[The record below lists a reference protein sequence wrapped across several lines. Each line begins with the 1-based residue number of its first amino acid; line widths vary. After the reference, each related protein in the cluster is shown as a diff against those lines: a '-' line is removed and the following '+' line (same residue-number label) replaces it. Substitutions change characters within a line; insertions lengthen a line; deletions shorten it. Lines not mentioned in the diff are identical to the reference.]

1 MVDPIDP
8 ALLTVS
14 NSYRTN
20 IRWQPGCIKPVLPGW
35 LGRLVELCG
44 TLGASRGKTSAF
56 RESRDRDELSVPK
69 VRVIFIVMDVW
80 FNDVTNFVARL
91 WYPDDLM

>member
-1 MVDPIDP
+1 MVDPIGP

-14 NSYRTN
+14 NSYGIN
-20 IRWQPGCIKPVLPGW
+20 IRWPGCIKPVLPGW

-56 RESRDRDELSVPK
+56 RESRDRVESSVPE

-80 FNDVTNFVARL
+80 FNDVANFVARL
-91 WYPDDLM
+91 WNPDDLM